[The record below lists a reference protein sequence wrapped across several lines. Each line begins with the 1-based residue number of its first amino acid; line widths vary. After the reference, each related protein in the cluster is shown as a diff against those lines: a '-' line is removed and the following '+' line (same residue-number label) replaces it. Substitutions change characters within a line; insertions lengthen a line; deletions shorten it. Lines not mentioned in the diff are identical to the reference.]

1 MWALTNRVLSDYS
14 QAKGTA
20 VVSTR
25 VFLLRFF
32 FQLEQLN
39 RLPIQAKVS
48 AVSQLG
54 NILSLQIPSI
64 SPGLPSQAKGTAVAS
79 TSNLFRDFFYS

>member
-1 MWALTNRVLSDYS
+1 MWALTDRVLSDYS

-25 VFLLRFF
+25 VFFIAIFF
-32 FQLEQLN
+32 FQLEQLPNDVN

-64 SPGLPSQAKGTAVAS
+64 SPGLPSQAKGTAVTS
-79 TSNLFRDFFYS
+79 TRN